1 MNAVETDKPRHSS
14 MAADVCVLRGEFKHF
29 MKIKDALLADE
40 RYHGRFVAMKN
51 KKSSTWETMRLILP

>member
-1 MNAVETDKPRHSS
+1 